1 MKRTLALLLSI
12 TFLAG
17 TAFAAS
23 PQKRKRRQARTR
35 AKTAALTEVRVCPWN
50 GEEVIGE
57 GQGNERVGNYKIYFC
72 CEEHKDEF
80 DRLSQAEKQKRIAE
94 ALVKQRELKKKG

>member
-1 MKRTLALLLSI
+1 MMKRMLALLLS
-12 TFLAG
+12 LAFMAG
-17 TAFAAS
+17 AAFAS
-23 PQKRKRRQARTR
+23 PQKKRRGHSRR
-35 AKTAALTEVRVCPWN
+35 AKASASLTEVRVCPWN

-80 DRLSQAEKQKRIAE
+80 DRLTPEEKQKKIAT
-94 ALVKQRELKKKG
+94 ALDKQKELKKKG